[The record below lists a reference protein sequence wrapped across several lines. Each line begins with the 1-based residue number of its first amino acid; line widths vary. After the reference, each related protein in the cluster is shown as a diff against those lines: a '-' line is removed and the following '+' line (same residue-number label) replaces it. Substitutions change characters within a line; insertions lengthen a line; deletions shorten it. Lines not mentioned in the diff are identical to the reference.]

1 MSTPLIT
8 PDPTEPTDTKLLWY
22 QQVWLALPLALVAV
36 GGAIGGACGGTA
48 WAVNQKV
55 FQKTKHP
62 VLRYVWTGL
71 ISASAV
77 VSYVLLAAVFM
88 SFFKRQG

>member
-1 MSTPLIT
+1 MSTPPT
-8 PDPTEPTDTKLLWY
+8 VPEPTEPTEPKILWY

-48 WAVNQKV
+48 WAINQKV

-62 VLRYVWTGL
+62 ILRYVWTGL
-71 ISASAV
+71 ISASSV
-77 VSYVLLAAVFM
+77 VVAILLAAVFM
-88 SFFKRQG
+88 SFFKKQG